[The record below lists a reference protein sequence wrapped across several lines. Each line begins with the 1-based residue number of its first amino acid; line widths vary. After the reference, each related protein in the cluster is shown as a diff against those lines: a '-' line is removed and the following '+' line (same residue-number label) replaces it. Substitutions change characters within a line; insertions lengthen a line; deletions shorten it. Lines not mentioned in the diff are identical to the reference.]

1 MPRIVGCLTALPAET
16 AVLDAELVAGDG
28 GFWTTP
34 RAIAEEHVAIAAF
47 DLLRLGRCRPPAG
60 AADQPQGQAGRPGA
74 PGVAP
79 LRFESGGRWYSEARL
94 GSPFKPRWRGDP
106 LGEAYTNA
114 DGVVGHFEF
123 RPETET
129 GLTISSDATQF
140 VVIEA
145 KMFSGLSAGTKNAP
159 TYNQAAR
166 NVACMAQAIAQSG
179 RRLDDFTSLAFFV
192 VAPTRARRPPSRN
205 GIEQFLEPKSIKSA
219 VRDRIAAYETGNRTE
234 ATDLKAW
241 EQHWFLPL
249 VDRLADTGALRLLA
263 WEDCIEAVTSAQ
275 PGAGADLSAFYDR
288 CLALARAV
296 TTITSD

>member
-1 MPRIVGCLTALPAET
+1 MLATFFLGRREKASTGHLRRLGELQARPAVVIHVLVHRVRHIQPCVPTSATTPDRVDLAARSQARRMAAPGCEGRPPHRAVHPYGYNLAPRLPRIVAALASLPAET
-16 AVLDAELVAGDG
+16 VILETELV
-28 GFWTTP
+28 
-34 RAIAEEHVAIAAF
+34 
-47 DLLRLGRCRPPAG
+47 
-60 AADQPQGQAGRPGA
+60 
-74 PGVAP
+74 
-79 LRFESGGRWYSEARL
+79 
-94 GSPFKPRWRGDP
+94 
-106 LGEAYTNA
+106 
-114 DGVVGHFEF
+114 
-123 RPETET
+123 
-129 GLTISSDATQF
+129 
-140 VVIEA
+140 
-145 KMFSGLSAGTKNAP
+145 AGTKNAP

-205 GIEQFLEPKSIKSA
+205 GIEQFLEPNSIKSA